1 MADNSTYVRPRSE
14 VLATLFAFD
23 RVCRERG
30 IERPETV
37 DRLAIHSLLVGN
49 AGRLAEVPGFARALA
64 VVFPMWLVAGRHSDP
79 VKGARGFYNVDWSQ
93 LDEYLAQAK
102 DGPVADDNAL
112 ARTMDALETAKA
124 ALRTRIV
131 NQKKAEARAAVVKQ
145 FENDADITD
154 GIADAV

>member
-1 MADNSTYVRPRSE
+1 
-14 VLATLFAFD
+14 
-23 RVCRERG
+23 
-30 IERPETV
+30 
-37 DRLAIHSLLVGN
+37 
-49 AGRLAEVPGFARALA
+49 
-64 VVFPMWLVAGRHSDP
+64 MWIGAGRHSDP
-79 VKGARGFYNVDWSQ
+79 VKGARGFYNLDWSQ

>member
-1 MADNSTYVRPRSE
+1 MSDSYTRPRSE

-23 RVCRERG
+23 RVCKERG
-30 IERPETV
+30 VERPETV

-49 AGRLAEVPGFARALA
+49 AGRLAEVPGFTKGLA
-64 VVFPMWLVAGRHSDP
+64 VVFPMWIVAGRHSDP
-79 VKGARGFYNVDWSQ
+79 VKGARGFYNLDWSQ

-112 ARTMDALETAKA
+112 TRTMDALETAKA

>member
-1 MADNSTYVRPRSE
+1 MSDSYTRPRSE

-23 RVCRERG
+23 RVCKERG
-30 IERPETV
+30 VERPETV

-49 AGRLAEVPGFARALA
+49 AGRLAEVPGFTKGLA
-64 VVFPMWLVAGRHSDP
+64 VVFPMWIVAGRHSDP
-79 VKGARGFYNVDWSQ
+79 VKGARGFYNLDWSQ

>member
-1 MADNSTYVRPRSE
+1 MSDSYTRPRSE

-23 RVCRERG
+23 RVCKERG
-30 IERPETV
+30 VERPETV

-49 AGRLAEVPGFARALA
+49 AGRLAEVPGFTKGLA
-64 VVFPMWLVAGRHSDP
+64 VVFPMWIVAGRHSDP
-79 VKGARGFYNVDWSQ
+79 VKGARGFYNLDWSQ

-102 DGPVADDNAL
+102 DGPDADDNAL

-124 ALRTRIV
+124 ALRPRIV